1 MGYFRHIQA
10 TRLPVEVISLALDEN
25 RAVLRFLTRLTPEDQ
40 NTERQPGDAGDLI
53 RTKTLAAP
61 FVPITEAKTAYNIQG
76 QEYVIFAE
84 AVLDRRVDEYA
95 RLWVPGTHFEFHL
108 DPARGLKIDPKGALS
123 GPTRRNTAELIRYM
137 GGLWVFG
144 LWVRNP
150 ETPVN
155 QCSRSVTTA
164 PGTILLTNLKDL
176 GELQTADFVM
186 AGGRSKWLT
195 LNYRLTADSDSVVPD
210 GMMDY
215 TFEVLDG
222 KTGGVATDI
231 SWDGW
236 RIDAVDGYAPRRR
249 ILVKNG
255 IGRFRVYAM
264 GLLSG
269 ETMRVK
275 VQNRFDPSIAECT
288 VKVL

>member
-10 TRLPVEVISLALDEN
+10 KRLPVEVISLALDEN
-25 RAVLRFLTRLTPEDQ
+25 RAVLRFLTRLIAED
-40 NTERQPGDAGDLI
+40 NNIERQLGDVEELI
-53 RTKTLAAP
+53 GTQQLATP
-61 FVPITEAKTAYNIQG
+61 FVSVTEAKVTYLING
-76 QEYVIFAE
+76 QKYVIFAE
-84 AVLDRRVDEYA
+84 AILDRRVDEYA

-150 ETPVN
+150 DTPVDM
-155 QCSRSVTTA
+155 CSRSVTTA

-176 GELQTADFVM
+176 GEPQTADFVM

-195 LNYRLTADSDSVVPD
+195 LNYRLTADADSVAPD
-210 GMMDY
+210 GIMDY

-222 KTGGVATDI
+222 KTGEVASDI

-249 ILVKNG
+249 IEVKNG
-255 IGRFRVYAM
+255 IGRFRVRAM

-288 VKVL
+288 VRVL